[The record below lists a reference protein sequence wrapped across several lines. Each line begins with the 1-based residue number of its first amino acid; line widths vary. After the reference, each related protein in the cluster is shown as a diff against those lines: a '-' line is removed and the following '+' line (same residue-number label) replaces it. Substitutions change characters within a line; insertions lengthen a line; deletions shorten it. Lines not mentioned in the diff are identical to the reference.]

1 MHLKAQLAQS
11 RSRSIPPKRLP
22 GLIKYQKRGATEPVP
37 PGIKTAYAIDVGT
50 VSQLD
55 QKQTSSPEIAM
66 SALPQKRTLVERSGT
81 SVNASP
87 KRGLPISHRVDDH
100 ADGLDHDLRVVDHD
114 VVSRVRVGNVH
125 RAGHERRELVLGRR
139 VRSVD
144 DRSEVP
150 RRVRRQLTGL
160 DEFRD
165 DIDELV
171 ARREHDDRHGPW
183 RCRGGRLVQGLIEIL
198 PFQIRIGRE
207 SLGRPGVDAFPD
219 LPLLRRHLGAK
230 LGREDVNEHDT
241 FDFVRM
247 LAGEDSCDRAAE
259 RVRGEDIRARHV
271 GRLEHGD
278 EVVDIL
284 LGTGRLG
291 HRVAPAKGLVEVE
304 RTGSVVGAHPRRL
317 LDFVVDRRT
326 LLISSVPEVG
336 RRVRTRDEQDG
347 G

>member
-1 MHLKAQLAQS
+1 M
-11 RSRSIPPKRLP
+11 
-22 GLIKYQKRGATEPVP
+22 
-37 PGIKTAYAIDVGT
+37 
-50 VSQLD
+50 
-55 QKQTSSPEIAM
+55 
-66 SALPQKRTLVERSGT
+66 

-87 KRGLPISHRVDDH
+87 LERGLPGSHRVDDH

-114 VVSRVRVGNVH
+114 VVSRVRVGDVH

-144 DRSEVP
+144 DRSEVR

-160 DEFRD
+160 DELRD

-171 ARREHDDRHGPW
+171 AGREHDDRHGPW

-198 PFQIRIGRE
+198 PFQIRVGRE
-207 SLGRPGVDAFPD
+207 GLGRPGVDALPD

-247 LAGEDSCDRAAE
+247 LAGEDPCDRAAE
-259 RVRGEDIRARHV
+259 RVRGEDVRARYV
-271 GRLEHGD
+271 GHLQQGD
-278 EVVDIL
+278 EVVDAL

-291 HRVAPAKGLVEVE
+291 HRVAPAKGLVEVG

-326 LLISSVPEVG
+326 LLISSVPQVG
-336 RRVRTRDEQDG
+336 RHVRTRNEQDG